1 MIAKLPEPWLRGSLT
16 EVPPVLR
23 AVLHALE
30 LCSNDVQR
38 FCEGLSSEELN
49 ASPFGL
55 PPVAFHLKH
64 IARSTDRLLS
74 YAEGRTLSDDQLT
87 AKQSELEATSTRA
100 ELFSELDA
108 ALQRS
113 AVRIR
118 EFSPSGL
125 DEVRLVGRKQ
135 LPTTVAG
142 LLVHV
147 ADHVQRHVGQVV
159 TTTKIVL
166 AQRR

>member
-1 MIAKLPEPWLRGSLT
+1 MTEKLPEPWLRGTLT

-30 LCSNDVQR
+30 LCSNDVCR
-38 FCEGLSSEELN
+38 FCEGLSDEELN
-49 ASPFGL
+49 TSPFGL

-74 YAEGRTLSDDQLT
+74 YAEGRTLSDDQLA
-87 AKQSELEATSTRA
+87 AKQSELDATSTRA
-100 ELFSELDA
+100 GLFSELDA
-108 ALQRS
+108 ALKSS

-118 EFSPSGL
+118 GFSPSRL
-125 DEVRLVGRKQ
+125 DEVRLVGKKQ

-147 ADHVQRHVGQVV
+147 ADHVQRHVGQAV
-159 TTTKIVL
+159 TTSKIVL

>member
-1 MIAKLPEPWLRGSLT
+1 MVARDLNRGPASLAGGAACFGTVLERRATLLRRV
-16 EVPPVLR
+16 ER
-23 AVLHALE
+23 RRI
-30 LCSNDVQR
+30 D
-38 FCEGLSSEELN
+38 

-74 YAEGRTLSDDQLT
+74 YAEGRTLSADQLA
-87 AKQSELEATSTRA
+87 AKQSELDATSTR
-100 ELFSELDA
+100 EQLFSELEA
-108 ALQRS
+108 ALKRS
-113 AVRIR
+113 GVRIR
-118 EFSPSGL
+118 GVSPSRL

-147 ADHVQRHVGQVV
+147 ADHVQRHVGQAV
-159 TTTKIVL
+159 TTSKIVL

>member
-1 MIAKLPEPWLRGSLT
+1 MTEKLPEPWLRGTLT

-30 LCSNDVQR
+30 LCWNDVQR
-38 FCEGLSSEELN
+38 FCEGLSGEELN
-49 ASPFGL
+49 TRPFGL

-74 YAEGRTLSDDQLT
+74 YAEGRALSDDQLA
-87 AKQSELEATSTRA
+87 AKQSELDATSTR
-100 ELFSELDA
+100 EQLFSELDA
-108 ALQRS
+108 ALKRS
-113 AVRIR
+113 AARIR
-118 EFSPSGL
+118 GFSPSRL
-125 DEVRLVGRKQ
+125 DEVRLVGQKQ

-147 ADHVQRHVGQVV
+147 ADHMQRHVGQAV
-159 TTTKIVL
+159 TTSKIVL